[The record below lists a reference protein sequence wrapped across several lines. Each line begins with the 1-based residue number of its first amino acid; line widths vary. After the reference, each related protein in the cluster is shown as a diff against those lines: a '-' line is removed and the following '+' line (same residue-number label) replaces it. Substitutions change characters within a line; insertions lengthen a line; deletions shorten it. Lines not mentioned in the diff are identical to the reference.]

1 MLLITIKKNVVET
14 KDDEIIDNLHN
25 RYIDCKYKILI
36 NNIFTNGL
44 KDRDLDLTN
53 FNCWMGLKNISNRYL
68 KEKDIDVYVISFNL
82 NN

>member
-14 KDDEIIDNLHN
+14 EDDEIIDNLHN

-53 FNCWMGLKNISNRYL
+53 FNC
-68 KEKDIDVYVISFNL
+68 
-82 NN
+82 